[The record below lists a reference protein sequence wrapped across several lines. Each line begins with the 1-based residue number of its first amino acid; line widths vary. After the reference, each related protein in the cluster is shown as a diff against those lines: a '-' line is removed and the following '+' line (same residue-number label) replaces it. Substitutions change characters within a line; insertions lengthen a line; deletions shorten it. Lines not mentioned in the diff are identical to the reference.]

1 MSTYHVG
8 VDVTRSIYVYVDA
21 DNEKEA
27 EDLALIE
34 AEADSTLGAGDWVNS
49 EVHFVDNVDT
59 PYFPLVSPLCKEED

>member
-8 VDVTRSIYVYVDA
+8 VDVTRSIYVYVEA

-34 AEADSTLGAGDWVNS
+34 AEADSTVGAGAWVNS
-49 EVHFVDNVDT
+49 EVHFVD
-59 PYFPLVSPLCKEED
+59 KED

>member
-34 AEADSTLGAGDWVNS
+34 ADERSTVGAGAWVNS
-49 EVHFVDNVDT
+49 EVHFVD
-59 PYFPLVSPLCKEED
+59 KED